1 MLELNRRNNKKH
13 LVTSALPY
21 VNNEPHLGNLLQV
34 LSADVFARF
43 SRLKGYDTLYI
54 CGTDEYGTASEM
66 KALEAGDSEY
76 RLCSEYHAL
85 HSRIYKW
92 FNISF
97 DIFSRTSEA
106 VHTSFTQEIFKR
118 AYRNGYIVKITEKQF
133 YCKKCKKYISDR
145 FVKGECPSCGSRT
158 NSDQCDVCGTLIEN
172 DKLINPRCTICGS
185 SLELRETDNLA
196 LDMPK
201 LKDRLEQFVLLAEKE
216 GRWPANAIGI
226 AKSWLKE
233 GLRERTITRDLKW
246 GIRVPLRGF
255 NDKVFYVWFDACIGY
270 ISLTALCTE
279 RWRDWWMK
287 PDSTDLYQFI
297 GKDNIP
303 FHTLIFPATEFATGF
318 PFVMLHRL
326 NSSEYLTFEG
336 GKFSKSS
343 NIGVFGSDCMDFGYS
358 CDIWRFYLYYN
369 RPEKSDSD
377 FSFEDFQEKVNGQL
391 VGNFSNL
398 VNRAFVF
405 LRKQYDS
412 VVPRFG
418 VDEDFY
424 DAVRKQIVKID
435 GLYEDV
441 QIKDAFHEI
450 FALSDMLNKY
460 FQDNEPWKLL
470 KSDPSKCGRVVR
482 TIILGVKDLCI
493 LLYPY
498 LPDASDKIAKAM
510 SIQQSWDK
518 LGEDISFD
526 EAFLPLEH
534 LFENFPDDA
543 VKSAKIRF
551 NSADMSESAKA
562 QRELEAREAAERL
575 AARKKAEREAA
586 ERAARIAAEREAREA
601 AEKAAREAEAAAR
614 QKAIEERKAA
624 EMAAREAE
632 EEARRKAEE
641 EREAA
646 ERAAREAEEE
656 AKRKAEEER
665 EAAERAAKIAA
676 ERAAERAAREAE
688 EEARRKAAEE
698 QEAAE
703 RAADEAAKRA
713 AFLDKIRR
721 GDEVVKDIRLEGES
735 YAEAFKR
742 RVCLKVSKII
752 EVKKHPEGDKLYI
765 LTLDTGEEESRTIVS
780 SIVPF
785 YSEDELLNHN
795 VLLVANLKPAKFRG
809 IKSCGMLLAASD
821 KDDKDHSTCEV
832 LFADDAKVGENVY
845 PEGTVSES
853 DYGTYIKPEQFF
865 SIPFS
870 SHNGVVEVDG
880 AKLISEK
887 TGIVIKCYKYGEG
900 SIG

>member
-1 MLELNRRNNKKH
+1 M
-13 LVTSALPY
+13 
-21 VNNEPHLGNLLQV
+21 
-34 LSADVFARF
+34 
-43 SRLKGYDTLYI
+43 
-54 CGTDEYGTASEM
+54 
-66 KALEAGDSEY
+66 
-76 RLCSEYHAL
+76 
-85 HSRIYKW
+85 
-92 FNISF
+92 
-97 DIFSRTSEA
+97 
-106 VHTSFTQEIFKR
+106 
-118 AYRNGYIVKITEKQF
+118 
-133 YCKKCKKYISDR
+133 
-145 FVKGECPSCGSRT
+145 
-158 NSDQCDVCGTLIEN
+158 IEN
-172 DKLINPRCTICGS
+172 DKLIDPRCTICGS

-201 LKDRLEQFVLLAEKE
+201 LKDRLESFVLLAEKE

-233 GLRERTITRDLKW
+233 GLRERTITRDLRW
-246 GIRVPLRGF
+246 GIKVPLRGF

-279 RWRDWWMK
+279 RWREWWMK
-287 PDSTDLYQFI
+287 PDATDLYQFI

-303 FHTLIFPATEFATGF
+303 FHALIFPATEFATGF

-343 NIGVFGSDCMDFGYS
+343 NIGVFGSDCIDFGYS

-418 VDEDFY
+418 IDEDFY
-424 DAVRKQIVKID
+424 DSVRKQIVKID

-470 KSDPSKCGRVVR
+470 KSDPIKCGRVVR

-493 LLYPY
+493 LMYPY
-498 LPDASDKIAKAM
+498 LPDASDRIAKAM

-534 LFENFPDDA
+534 LFENFSDEA

-551 NSADMSESAKA
+551 NSTDVSETAKA
-562 QRELEAREAAERL
+562 QGEKDAQEAAEKL

-586 ERAARIAAEREAREA
+586 QRAAKAAAEREAREA
-601 AEKAAREAEAAAR
+601 AEKAACEAEAAAR
-614 QKAIEERKAA
+614 LKAIEERKAA
-624 EMAAREAE
+624 EMAAR
-632 EEARRKAEE
+632 K
-641 EREAA
+641 
-646 ERAAREAEEE
+646 
-656 AKRKAEEER
+656 
-665 EAAERAAKIAA
+665 
-676 ERAAERAAREAE
+676 AE

-698 QEAAE
+698 QAAAE

-713 AFLDKIRR
+713 AFLEKIRR
-721 GDEVVKDIRLEGES
+721 GEEAVKDIRLEGES
-735 YAEAFKR
+735 YAEAFRR

-752 EVKKHPEGDKLYI
+752 EVKKHPEGDRLYI
-765 LTLDTGEEESRTIVS
+765 LTLDAGEEESRTIIS

-785 YSEDELLNHN
+785 YKEEELLNRN

-821 KDDKDHSTCEV
+821 KDDKNHSTCEV
-832 LFADDAKVGENVY
+832 LFADEAKVGENVY

-853 DYGTYIKPEQFF
+853 DYGTYIKPDQFF

-870 SHNGVVEVDG
+870 SHNGIVEVDG

-887 TGIVIKCYKYGEG
+887 TGITIKCYKYGEG